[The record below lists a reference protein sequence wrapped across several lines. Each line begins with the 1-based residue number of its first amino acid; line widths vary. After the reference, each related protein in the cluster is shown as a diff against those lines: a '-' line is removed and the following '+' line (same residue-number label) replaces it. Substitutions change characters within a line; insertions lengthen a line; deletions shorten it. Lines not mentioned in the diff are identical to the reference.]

1 MSSIH
6 DTRYK
11 KLIKELIHIREF
23 KNITQVELA
32 TSLKKPQ
39 SYIAKV
45 ENLDR
50 RLDILELH
58 DWLSALDIPII
69 EFLENCFESKCI
81 KAARF

>member
-6 DTRYK
+6 DPRYINLIK
-11 KLIKELIHIREF
+11 KLIQIREF

-50 RLDILELH
+50 RLDVLELN
-58 DWLSALDIPII
+58 DWLSVLDTSIVD
-69 EFLENCFESKCI
+69 FLEKNFNY
-81 KAARF
+81 

>member
-6 DTRYK
+6 DPRYK
-11 KLIKELIHIREF
+11 NLIKELIQIREF

-50 RLDILELH
+50 RLDVLELY
-58 DWLSALDIPII
+58 DWLLALDTSIVDFM
-69 EFLENCFESKCI
+69 EKSLKY
-81 KAARF
+81 

>member
-6 DTRYK
+6 DPRYK
-11 KLIKELIHIREF
+11 ELIKELIKMREM

-32 TSLKKPQ
+32 SSLKKPQ

-50 RLDILELH
+50 RIDVLELH
-58 DWLSALDIPII
+58 DWLLALDKSIGD
-69 EFLENCFESKCI
+69 FLACCFDQ
-81 KAARF
+81 

>member
-6 DTRYK
+6 DPRYKILIK
-11 KLIKELIHIREF
+11 KLILIREM

-32 TSLKKPQ
+32 ASLKKHQ

-50 RLDILELH
+50 RIDVLELH
-58 DWLSALDIPII
+58 DWLLALDKPII
-69 EFLENCFESKCI
+69 DFLASCFEE
-81 KAARF
+81 

>member
-6 DTRYK
+6 DPRYK
-11 KLIKELIHIREF
+11 KLIKELIKIREL

-32 TSLKKPQ
+32 TTLKKPQ

-50 RLDILELH
+50 RIDVLELH
-58 DWLSALDIPII
+58 EWLSALDKSISD
-69 EFLENCFESKCI
+69 FLAYCFEQ
-81 KAARF
+81 

>member
-6 DTRYK
+6 DPRYK
-11 KLIKELIHIREF
+11 NLIKELIQIREF

-32 TSLKKPQ
+32 ASLKKPQ

-50 RLDILELH
+50 RLDVLELH
-58 DWLSALDIPII
+58 DWLLVLDTSII
-69 EFLENCFESKCI
+69 DFLEKSF
-81 KAARF
+81 

>member
-6 DTRYK
+6 DPRYK
-11 KLIKELIHIREF
+11 KLIKELIRIREL

-50 RLDILELH
+50 RIDVLELH
-58 DWLSALDIPII
+58 DWLSELDKPIS
-69 EFLENCFESKCI
+69 EFLASCFEK
-81 KAARF
+81 

>member
-6 DTRYK
+6 DPRYK
-11 KLIKELIHIREF
+11 NLIKELIKIREL

-50 RLDILELH
+50 RIDVLELH
-58 DWLSALDIPII
+58 DWLSALETPII
-69 EFLENCFESKCI
+69 EFLENSFKQ
-81 KAARF
+81 

>member
-6 DTRYK
+6 DPRYK
-11 KLIKELIHIREF
+11 KLIKELIRIREL

-50 RLDILELH
+50 RIDVLELY
-58 DWLSALDIPII
+58 DWLSALDKPIR
-69 EFLENCFESKCI
+69 EFLASCFEY
-81 KAARF
+81 

>member
-6 DTRYK
+6 DPRYQ
-11 KLIKELIHIREF
+11 KLIKELIRMREL

-32 TSLKKPQ
+32 SSLKKSQ

-50 RLDILELH
+50 RLDIIVLL
-58 DWLSALDIPII
+58 DWLSALQTSISDLLQKS
-69 EFLENCFESKCI
+69 EFKV
-81 KAARF
+81 

>member
-6 DTRYK
+6 DPRYK
-11 KLIKELIHIREF
+11 NLIKELIKLREL

-50 RLDILELH
+50 RIDILELH
-58 DWLSALDIPII
+58 DWLSALDKSIGD
-69 EFLENCFESKCI
+69 FLVCCLEQ
-81 KAARF
+81 